1 MDIFVTQRPYTL
13 AIADAPYGFCAPN
26 SVNDDVKYG
35 VSAYKKVIEAFGKVT
50 TCDSWSLVFF
60 HAHDQITAAQKTFTD
75 SNMTCQMLT
84 W

>member
-1 MDIFVTQRPYTL
+1 MDNFVTQWPYTL
-13 AIADAPYGFCAPN
+13 AIVDSPYGFCALN
-26 SVNDDVKYG
+26 SINVDVKYG
-35 VSAYKKVIEAFGKVT
+35 VSAYHRVIEAFCKVT

-60 HAHDQITAAQKTFTD
+60 HAHDQITVAQKAFID